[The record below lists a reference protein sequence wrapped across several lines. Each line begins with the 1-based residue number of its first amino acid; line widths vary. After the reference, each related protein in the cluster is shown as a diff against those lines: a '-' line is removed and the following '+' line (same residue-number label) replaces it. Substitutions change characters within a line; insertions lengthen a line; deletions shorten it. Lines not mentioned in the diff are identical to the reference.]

1 MNATRDDLVSVIV
14 PVYNGVHTVARAI
27 DSALAQT
34 GVALE
39 VVVVD
44 DASTDDTLAFL
55 HRRYAEEPRVRIF
68 SCARN
73 GGPSAAR
80 NRAIDEARGDWLA
93 VLDADDRY
101 RPGRL
106 ARLLASAQQLQ
117 ADVIADAYAIC
128 DPDTRQPYALRG
140 AGIARGP
147 LPPAELVRRN
157 IGSCKPL
164 FRARV
169 LRDSGIRYAQDV
181 RHAEDLLLL
190 VELALAGA
198 RLCFEPETGYDK
210 IIEPTSITAHRES
223 LLPGVIAT
231 YRGLLA
237 RDDVR
242 ADIRLHGTL
251 AEHLPY
257 ILDAEAANRL
267 RGTWRR
273 HGPRRTLAL
282 LLREPSLLPA
292 TLRHLLLR
300 KKRFPESKPA

>member
-1 MNATRDDLVSVIV
+1 MNAIRDELVSVIV
-14 PVYNGVHTVARAI
+14 PVYNGVRTVARAI

-55 HRRYAEEPRVRIF
+55 RRRYAEDPRVRIF

-73 GGPSAAR
+73 GGPSVAR

-106 ARLLASAQQLQ
+106 ARLLAGAQQQQ
-117 ADVIADAYAIC
+117 ADVIADAYSMC
-128 DPDTRQPYALRG
+128 DPATLQPYALRG
-140 AGIARGP
+140 AGIARGQ

-164 FRARV
+164 FRAGV
-169 LRDSGIRYAQDV
+169 LRETGIRYAPAV
-181 RHAEDLLLL
+181 RQAEDLLLL

-198 RLCFEPETGYDK
+198 RLCFEPAVGYDK

-242 ADIRLHGTL
+242 ADTGLHRAL
-251 AEHLPY
+251 ATHLPH
-257 ILDAEAANRL
+257 ILDAGAANRL
-267 RGTWRR
+267 RGAWRR
-273 HGPRRTLAL
+273 NGLRYAATL
-282 LLREPSLLPA
+282 LLREPALLPA

-300 KKRFPESKPA
+300 KKRFAESKPA